1 MKSASLCSDAH
12 RICASPPQSTS
23 LMEWVH
29 HKTDM
34 KVPIGKNIPKAL
46 IISLGLHILLFL
58 MLGTLY
64 RQKPDRYIEAGT
76 AFDIAKIHLRT
87 PRLPMK
93 RLPQIPPKPT
103 VVPESMPQTQV
114 PKVKTPSFQSPV
126 TSVSHQDV
134 PLKLQTPELS
144 SATHSE
150 ERTYGNSLQAR
161 PVSGSG
167 SGTGI
172 GLGSGISS
180 SGSKPG
186 RHTGGFMAGTH
197 IQPTL
202 DIGGLTLPDLALNRI
217 AKHIITNKRTNLV
230 DIVFII
236 DGSGSMKNDVD
247 AVREH
252 LNSMTDQ
259 FDKAGINFTIG
270 IVAFRAGTG
279 YSLLGLDFE
288 VVPQTRSTDKIK
300 KVLAQL
306 KFRGDENGLDALIRA
321 ADEVTLRNDAEV
333 HFIFVTDEYVSGAYS
348 SIDVMMKM
356 KTARIKVDV
365 IGRDE
370 PFQKFIAKTT
380 GGLWLPISSLSIQ

>member
-1 MKSASLCSDAH
+1 
-12 RICASPPQSTS
+12 
-23 LMEWVH
+23 
-29 HKTDM
+29 M
-34 KVPIGKNIPKAL
+34 KVVIRKNIPNAL

-58 MLGTLY
+58 TLGALY
-64 RQKPDRYIEAGT
+64 RQKLEQHVETGT

-87 PRLPMK
+87 PRLRVK
-93 RLPQIPPKPT
+93 RLPQMPLKPT
-103 VVPESMPQTQV
+103 VMPESIPQTQV
-114 PKVKTPSFQSPV
+114 LQVKTPSLQRPV

-134 PLKLQTPELS
+134 PIELQTPELS

-150 ERTYGNSLQAR
+150 GNLNGIGLQAK

-167 SGTGI
+167 SGKGI
-172 GLGSGISS
+172 GLGSGISG
-180 SGSKPG
+180 SGGKAS
-186 RHTGGFMAGTH
+186 RNTGGFMAGTNT
-197 IQPTL
+197 QPYS

-217 AKHIITNKRTNLV
+217 AKHIVANRRTNLV
-230 DIVFII
+230 DIVFVI

-252 LNSMTDQ
+252 LNSMTDM
-259 FDKAGINFTIG
+259 FDDAGIDFTIG

-279 YSLLGLDFE
+279 YSILGLDFE
-288 VVPQTRSTDKIK
+288 VIPQTRSTDQVK
-300 KVLAQL
+300 KVLSQL

-321 ADEVTLRNDAEV
+321 ADEVTFRTDAEI

-348 SIDVMMKM
+348 SIDVMVKM
-356 KTARIKVDV
+356 KTAKIKVDV

-380 GGLWLPISSLSIQ
+380 GGLWLPISSLTIQ